1 MIEEEGL
8 PFPGPE
14 FTSVESGPG
23 PLPEIVENQAIFV
36 SRAQREG
43 IQRVH
48 LAFSAGSWGRASLE
62 TSSRIC
68 WHFFG
73 ATLTPCWHKVHCL
86 CCCVSW
92 ASTVRNT
99 MYADPG
105 HLLQKFEVG
114 IIAFGAIALFR
125 ESGRN
130 MDAWKWFLRPKHIG
144 DDFAPLLA
152 ELQQAFQTPALCH
165 ACYLFCRARA
175 YS

>member
-1 MIEEEGL
+1 
-8 PFPGPE
+8 
-14 FTSVESGPG
+14 
-23 PLPEIVENQAIFV
+23 
-36 SRAQREG
+36 
-43 IQRVH
+43 
-48 LAFSAGSWGRASLE
+48 
-62 TSSRIC
+62 
-68 WHFFG
+68 
-73 ATLTPCWHKVHCL
+73 
-86 CCCVSW
+86 
-92 ASTVRNT
+92 
-99 MYADPG
+99 MYADPR

-152 ELQQAFQTPALCH
+152 EVQQAFQTPAQCH

>member
-1 MIEEEGL
+1 
-8 PFPGPE
+8 
-14 FTSVESGPG
+14 
-23 PLPEIVENQAIFV
+23 
-36 SRAQREG
+36 
-43 IQRVH
+43 
-48 LAFSAGSWGRASLE
+48 
-62 TSSRIC
+62 
-68 WHFFG
+68 
-73 ATLTPCWHKVHCL
+73 
-86 CCCVSW
+86 
-92 ASTVRNT
+92 

-152 ELQQAFQTPALCH
+152 ELQQAFQTPAQCH